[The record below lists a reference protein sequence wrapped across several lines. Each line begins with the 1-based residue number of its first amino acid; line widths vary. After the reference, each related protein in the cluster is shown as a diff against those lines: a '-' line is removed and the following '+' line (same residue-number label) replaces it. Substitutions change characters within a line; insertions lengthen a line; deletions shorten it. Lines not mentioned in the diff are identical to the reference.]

1 MKRCPT
7 CHKTFADQNLSFCVD
22 DGTPLAM
29 VDGTDDEATIV
40 LPSSEESK
48 SAGPPSPS
56 SEQVPAYQPPGSYVP
71 PSSPA
76 GQGKRRTWPWILGIV
91 ALLLLLFAGLGIAAA
106 FLIPKIVST
115 TANRNTSTSNANV
128 ERRNNNSNPNLSNS
142 NPNEGNANNNDSVNT
157 EDSTSPPTDEEEVL
171 ADLTDLE
178 HDWTVANINA
188 DKKELDRILA
198 DDYAGTTSDGKP
210 QGKAEYLRTIQ
221 RDTTIQ
227 KWDFEDLKASL
238 KGDRAS
244 LTGTIRLVIN
254 DQQGQPQNVAYRFT
268 DKFVWRDG
276 RWQATGSEVTPIK

>member
-1 MKRCPT
+1 
-7 CHKTFADQNLSFCVD
+7 
-22 DGTPLAM
+22 M
-29 VDGTDDEATIV
+29 VEGTDDEATIV
-40 LPSSEESK
+40 TPSSGESN
-48 SAGPPSPS
+48 SASPS
-56 SEQVPAYQPPGSYVP
+56 SASSQQVPPYQPPGSYV
-71 PSSPA
+71 SSSSHP

-106 FLIPKIVST
+106 FLIPKIVGT
-115 TANRNTSTSNANV
+115 NANSNISNFNANV

-142 NPNEGNANNNDSVNT
+142 NPNEGNANNNDDSLNT
-157 EDSTSPPTDEEEVL
+157 EDSTPPPTDEEAVL
-171 ADLTDLE
+171 TDLTDLE

-188 DKKELDRILA
+188 DKEKLDRILA

-227 KWDFEDLKASL
+227 KWNFEDLKASL

-254 DQQGQPQNVAYRFT
+254 DQEGQPQNVAYRFT